1 VISFDVVLTF
11 HPSAALG
18 LAMLASGVKG
28 LQQYW
33 LELMIT
39 INAPVGLL
47 LGRVD
52 LTMFTAKFA
61 TLSCLIG
68 LKSLPRSQCP
78 QSCRR

>member
-1 VISFDVVLTF
+1 VISFDAVLTF
-11 HPSAALG
+11 HPSLQLG
-18 LAMLASGVKG
+18 LAMLASGVHI
-28 LQQYW
+28 
-33 LELMIT
+33 ELMIVLV

-68 LKSLPRSQCP
+68 LKSLAKESMLSFP
-78 QSCRR
+78 QEL

>member
-1 VISFDVVLTF
+1 MIVL
-11 HPSAALG
+11 
-18 LAMLASGVKG
+18 V
-28 LQQYW
+28 
-33 LELMIT
+33 

-68 LKSLPRSQCP
+68 LKSLAKESMLSFPRAVEGK
-78 QSCRR
+78 

>member
-1 VISFDVVLTF
+1 
-11 HPSAALG
+11 
-18 LAMLASGVKG
+18 MLASGVKG
-28 LQQYW
+28 LQQW
-33 LELMIT
+33 LELMIVL

-68 LKSLPRSQCP
+68 LKSLAKESMLSFLQEL
-78 QSCRR
+78 

>member
-1 VISFDVVLTF
+1 
-11 HPSAALG
+11 
-18 LAMLASGVKG
+18 MLASGVKVVDIG
-28 LQQYW
+28 WNWCVLV
-33 LELMIT
+33 

-68 LKSLPRSQCP
+68 LKSLAKESMLSFPEL
-78 QSCRR
+78 